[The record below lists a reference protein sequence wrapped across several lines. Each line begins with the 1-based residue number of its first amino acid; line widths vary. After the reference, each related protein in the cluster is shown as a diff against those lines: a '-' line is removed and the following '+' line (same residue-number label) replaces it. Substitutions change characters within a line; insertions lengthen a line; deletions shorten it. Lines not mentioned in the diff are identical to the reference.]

1 MVASRKSKKSRK
13 RSRQGR
19 QTPSWVPLVLGIM
32 AVWMPAALYQ
42 PVAAPL
48 AREFVRPPLNDLAAL
63 PQQPTSRVASLEPGW
78 VPAVGERAFESRPKQ
93 FDFDSRPKQFN
104 PNHGNEEEAS
114 PERLNAEAVITAG
127 AGLALWMPDVS
138 LTIPQF
144 DQSSPAG
151 RLGLTGEAR
160 ASAEKCLARA
170 VYFES
175 RGEPVRG
182 QIAVA
187 QVVLNRVFSRFY
199 PNDVCGVVYQNAHR
213 RFACQFS
220 FACDG
225 QGEKVSNAGA
235 WGRAMRVAK
244 GALDGKLWL
253 PEIGKATHYHASWV
267 HPWWVRTMKKV
278 HELGVHTFYRPR
290 RWGDGADEP
299 VWANGV
305 ELTEVV
311 AAL

>member
-1 MVASRKSKKSRK
+1 MVAPRKAKKSRK

-19 QTPSWVPLVLGIM
+19 QFPSWAPLVLGIM

-48 AREFVRPPLNDLAAL
+48 APELVRALPDFAAP
-63 PQQPTSRVASLEPGW
+63 PQQPTYRLASLEPGW
-78 VPAVGERAFESRPKQ
+78 MPPVERRAFESE
-93 FDFDSRPKQFN
+93 PKQFN
-104 PNHGNEEEAS
+104 SNEGNEERIS
-114 PERLNAEAVITAG
+114 PGRLNVEAVSAAG
-127 AGLALWMPDVS
+127 AGLALWTDEVP
-138 LTIPQF
+138 LTFPQR
-144 DQSSPAG
+144 DKNSPAG

-160 ASAEKCLARA
+160 ASAEKCLASA
-170 VYFES
+170 IYFEA

-213 RFACQFS
+213 RHACQFS

-225 QGEKVSNAGA
+225 QGEEVNNAGA

-253 PEIGKATHYHASWV
+253 PEIGKATHYHADWV
-267 HPWWVRTMKKV
+267 RPWWVRTMKKV
-278 HELGVHTFYRPR
+278 HELGVHTFYRPH

-299 VWANGV
+299 AWGSEV
-305 ELTEVV
+305 ELADVV
-311 AAL
+311 ASL

>member
-1 MVASRKSKKSRK
+1 MVASRKTKKSRK

-19 QTPSWVPLVLGIM
+19 QIPSWVPLVLGIM

-48 AREFVRPPLNDLAAL
+48 ARELVRPPLTDLAAL
-63 PQQPTSRVASLEPGW
+63 PQQPTYRLASLEPGW
-78 VPAVGERAFESRPKQ
+78 MPPIDHRAFESGPKQ
-93 FDFDSRPKQFN
+93 FDPDQAN
-104 PNHGNEEEAS
+104 D
-114 PERLNAEAVITAG
+114 ERISSERRNVEAVSAAG
-127 AGLALWMPDVS
+127 AGLALWTPDEAPP
-138 LTIPQF
+138 TIPEL
-144 DQSSPAG
+144 DNSPAG
-151 RLGLTGEAR
+151 RLGLTGEGR
-160 ASAEKCLARA
+160 ASAEKCLASA
-170 VYFES
+170 VYFEA

-187 QVVLNRVFSRFY
+187 QVILNRVFSRFY
-199 PNDVCGVVYQNAHR
+199 PHDICGVVYQNAHR

-225 QGEKVSNAGA
+225 QGEEVSNAGA

-253 PEIGKATHYHASWV
+253 PEIGKATHYHAAWV

-299 VWANGV
+299 VWGNDV
-305 ELTEVV
+305 ELAEVV
-311 AAL
+311 AQL

>member
-1 MVASRKSKKSRK
+1 
-13 RSRQGR
+13 
-19 QTPSWVPLVLGIM
+19 M
-32 AVWMPAALYQ
+32 AVWMPAAMYQ

-48 AREFVRPPLNDLAAL
+48 ARELIGSPQHEPTYRLA
-63 PQQPTSRVASLEPGW
+63 SVEPGW
-78 VPAVGERAFESRPKQ
+78 IPSIRDSAFESLPKR
-93 FDFDSRPKQFN
+93 FDFET
-104 PNHGNEEEAS
+104 NEEPAVAEPHNLEAIS
-114 PERLNAEAVITAG
+114 AAG
-127 AGLALWMPDVS
+127 AGLALGTPDEAS
-138 LTIPQF
+138 PAFPEL
-144 DQSSPAG
+144 DKSSPAG

-160 ASAEKCLARA
+160 ASAEKCLATA
-170 VYFES
+170 IYFEA

-182 QIAVA
+182 QIAIA

-199 PNDVCGVVYQNAHR
+199 PKDVCGVVYQNAHR

-225 QGEKVSNAGA
+225 QGEEVNNTGA
-235 WGRAMRVAK
+235 WDRAVRVAK

-267 HPWWVRTMKKV
+267 HPWWVRTMNKV

-299 VWANGV
+299 IWSNGV
-305 ELTEVV
+305 ELADVV
-311 AAL
+311 ATL